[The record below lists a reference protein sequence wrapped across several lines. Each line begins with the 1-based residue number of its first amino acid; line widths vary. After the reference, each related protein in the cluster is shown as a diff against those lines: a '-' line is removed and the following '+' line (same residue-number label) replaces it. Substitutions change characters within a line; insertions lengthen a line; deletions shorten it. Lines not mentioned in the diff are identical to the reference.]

1 MDYTWIR
8 EGISTNTTSTCISC
22 IYSVHTLL
30 KDSASLEKRGSFNSL
45 KADSENVAALMCLTE
60 EMDVTQN
67 TKDTLDKLV
76 CLVSF
81 TKEIYIISTC
91 CVSILRKIVKLRQLL
106 VLWKNVLSVFTCR
119 LVRGPNQQYCSII
132 CLIHSNTVSTG
143 IAVVMYY
150 QPLQRFHSPLYN

>member
-8 EGISTNTTSTCISC
+8 EGISTSTTSTCISC

-30 KDSASLEKRGSFNSL
+30 KDSAALEKRGSFNSL
-45 KADSENVAALMCLTE
+45 RADSENAAALMCLTE

-81 TKEIYIISTC
+81 TKEIYKTSTC

-106 VLWKNVLSVFTCR
+106 VLWKITLNVFTCR
-119 LVRGPNQQYCSII
+119 LLRGPKQQ
-132 CLIHSNTVSTG
+132 
-143 IAVVMYY
+143 
-150 QPLQRFHSPLYN
+150 